1 LATLNNYLWLS
12 WECRFSQAHLSK
24 TRLASVEIGP
34 MNQNIKIQIDKIKEV
49 IIQKLKDKGI
59 ISLYLGGT
67 VPSED
72 RIPSSDIDV
81 LGVVEPNFNF
91 KEEEKLN
98 SHLTK
103 YLAKEIGI
111 EVTFRGITLS
121 ELNGGK
127 REGTI
132 TRWVPI
138 RILIKRLPFFKYLSG
153 KKLDFSEFR
162 VKRYDPQQE
171 AKVQIKNIRRNI
183 ESLREETEGFP
194 LRDITKHLLSLIALE
209 AEIEYGF
216 TFDPSY
222 EKLAK
227 HLEKEKGHIVHRAMA
242 LRKKPQVSRTQILH
256 FCSQAEKYLDDLKRR
271 SESWKA

>member
-1 LATLNNYLWLS
+1 MD
-12 WECRFSQAHLSK
+12 R
-24 TRLASVEIGP
+24 EI
-34 MNQNIKIQIDKIKEV
+34 QVQIDRIKEV
-49 IIQKLKDKGI
+49 IVQKLENKGL

-67 VPSED
+67 VLSRD
-72 RIPSSDIDV
+72 RIPLSDIDT
-81 LGVVEPNFNF
+81 LGIVESDFDF
-91 KEEEKLN
+91 KEEEKVN
-98 SHLTK
+98 C
-103 YLAKEIGI
+103 YLRGCLKEEIGI
-111 EVTFRGITLS
+111 HSTFRGITLS

-127 REGTI
+127 QKGII
-132 TRWVPI
+132 TKWIPI
-138 RILIKRLPFFKYLSG
+138 RILIKRLPFFKHLWG
-153 KKLDFSEFR
+153 KEFCFSEFR
-162 VKRYDPQQE
+162 VDRCKPQQE

-183 ESLREETEGFP
+183 ESIREGTEGFP

-242 LRKKPQVSRTQILH
+242 LRKKPQISRTQILH